1 MFKNLNSRFIFWFLL
16 FISVS
21 LIILVKF
28 SPLKDIHTSQI
39 SFISWFPFGFE
50 LGETVFDLSVGYIV
64 SCIFYYIVVYL
75 SEQKKRNRTMTII
88 EKRIDS
94 IIGLMGLDIYYYFH
108 KNGITEINNKRLQ
121 EQVEGLEKI
130 DSNNKMNFSYQ
141 YIEKSTG
148 RTVRMG
154 TGEFTELMSLS
165 DHSKR
170 IQGTIN
176 DLFKIPVIVNVDE
189 DLIVIL
195 EEINN
200 CQLFKTVSVL
210 ETFPRMYSSY
220 NVKTPD
226 FGKDLFNYYL
236 LYKKLSKYIEPT
248 KYTFEQGETPS
259 D

>member
-1 MFKNLNSRFIFWFLL
+1 MYLFKSLNFRIIFWFLF
-16 FISVS
+16 FISIS
-21 LIILVKF
+21 LIFMVKF

-50 LGETVFDLSVGYIV
+50 LGETVFNLSIGYIV

-75 SEQKKRNRTMTII
+75 PEQKKRNRTMTII

-94 IIGLMGLDIYYYFH
+94 ILGLMGITIYYYFH
-108 KNGITEINNKRLQ
+108 KYGITEKNNKRSQ
-121 EQVEGLEKI
+121 EQVEKLETI

-148 RTVRMG
+148 RTVRMN
-154 TGEFTELMSLS
+154 TGVFTEIMLLL
-165 DHSKR
+165 DHSNR

-176 DLFKIPVIVNVDE
+176 NIFKIPVIVNVDD
-189 DLIVIL
+189 DLLVIL

-200 CQLFKTVSVL
+200 CQLFRTVSAL
-210 ETFPRMYSSY
+210 KAFPSA
-220 NVKTPD
+220 KTPE
-226 FGKDLFNYYL
+226 FGKDLFKYYL
-236 LYKKLSKYIEPT
+236 LYKKLNKYIEPS
-248 KYTFEQGETPS
+248 KYNFEQRVTLS

>member
-1 MFKNLNSRFIFWFLL
+1 MLKNLNFRIIFWFLFL
-16 FISVS
+16 ISIIFI
-21 LIILVKF
+21 IMVKF

-50 LGETVFDLSVGYIV
+50 LGETVFDLCIGYIV

-75 SEQKKRNRTMTII
+75 PEQKKRKQTMTII

-94 IIGLMGLDIYYYFH
+94 ILGSMGITIYYYFH
-108 KNGITEINNKRLQ
+108 KYGISENNKRFQ
-121 EQVEGLEKI
+121 EQVEDLETI
-130 DSNNKMNFSYQ
+130 DCNNKMNFSYQ
-141 YIEKSTG
+141 YIEKPTG
-148 RTVRMG
+148 RTVRMN
-154 TGEFTELMSLS
+154 TGEFTEIMSLL

-176 DLFKIPVIVNVDE
+176 NIFKIPVIVNIDE

-200 CQLFKTVSVL
+200 CQLFRTVSAL
-210 ETFPRMYSSY
+210 KMFPLGI
-220 NVKTPD
+220 TPG
-226 FGKDLFNYYL
+226 FGKDLFLYYL

-248 KYTFEQGETPS
+248 KYNFDQRVTPS